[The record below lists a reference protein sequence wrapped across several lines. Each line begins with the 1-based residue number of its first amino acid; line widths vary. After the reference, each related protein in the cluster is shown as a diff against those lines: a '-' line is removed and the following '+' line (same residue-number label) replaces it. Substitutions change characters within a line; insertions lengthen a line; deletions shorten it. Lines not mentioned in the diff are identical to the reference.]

1 MPLTSIDSSTRSP
14 RIIKSID
21 WITICL
27 YLALLALG
35 WMSVCGA
42 SYDFEQGYNF
52 LDFSTR
58 SGMQIVWMGTSL
70 LLGCIILMTDDRLI
84 ESCSYFLYLFM
95 LVLLFITPFIARDI
109 KGSLSW
115 IKIGSFSI
123 QPAEFAKF
131 TTALCVA
138 KVMNSYGFSMSRWR
152 DFLLCLAIILTPM
165 ILIVMQKETGSALVY
180 ASFFLMLYR
189 EGMPGGILFAAVSA
203 VVYFVVGV
211 RFSEDV
217 IWDGAPAS
225 LGTSLVLGLVHLFTV
240 MLVRAYTPDR
250 KAAGNILWYGLLA
263 EALALLFCRYVIP
276 FDVTWVLLGVC
287 GAVIVYLIWLAMRDQ
302 LMRYL
307 YIALFAIGSLGFF
320 YSANYV
326 LEDVMQPHQQT
337 RIRVLLGLEDDPR
350 GAGYNVIQAKIAIGS
365 GGLRGKGFLNGTQT
379 KLKYVPEQDT
389 DFIFCT
395 VGEEEGFLG
404 CATVLCLFLAL
415 ILRLIH
421 LAERQ
426 PYTFGR
432 VYGYC
437 VMSIFLFHV
446 FINVGM
452 VLGLTPVI
460 GIPLPFFS
468 YGGSSLW
475 GFTILLF
482 IMLRIDA
489 GRERM
494 ARR

>member
-95 LVLLFITPFIARDI
+95 LALLFITPFIARDI

-250 KAAGNILWYGLLA
+250 KAARNILWYGLLA

-287 GAVIVYLIWLAMRDQ
+287 GAMIVYLIWLAMRDQ

-350 GAGYNVIQAKIAIGS
+350 GAGYNSHRIGRTARQGLPQRHPDQAQVCARTGHRLHLLHGGRG
-365 GGLRGKGFLNGTQT
+365 GGLPWLCHR
-379 KLKYVPEQDT
+379 
-389 DFIFCT
+389 T
-395 VGEEEGFLG
+395 V
-404 CATVLCLFLAL
+404 
-415 ILRLIH
+415 
-421 LAERQ
+421 
-426 PYTFGR
+426 
-432 VYGYC
+432 
-437 VMSIFLFHV
+437 
-446 FINVGM
+446 
-452 VLGLTPVI
+452 
-460 GIPLPFFS
+460 PLP
-468 YGGSSLW
+468 GSHTASHPSGRAPALHLRARLW
-475 GFTILLF
+475 LLRNEHIPVPRLYQRGHGAGTHACHRHSPAILQLWRLF
-482 IMLRIDA
+482 AVGLHHPA
-489 GRERM
+489 LHH
-494 ARR
+494 APHRRRA

>member
-1 MPLTSIDSSTRSP
+1 MALTPIDSNTRS
-14 RIIKSID
+14 RGLLRSVD
-21 WITICL
+21 WVTVFL
-27 YLALLALG
+27 YLALVTLG

-42 SYDFEQGYNF
+42 SYDFEQGFNF

-58 SGMQIVWMGTSL
+58 SGMQIVWIGTSM
-70 LLGCIILMTDDRLI
+70 LLGAFILMTDDRLI
-84 ESCSYFLYLFM
+84 ESASYFLHLFM
-95 LVLLFITPFIARDI
+95 LVLLVVTPFVARDI

-115 IKIGSFSI
+115 IKVGPFSL

-138 KVMNSYGFSMSRWR
+138 KVMNSYGFSMAHWR
-152 DFLLCLAIILTPM
+152 DFLLCVAIIVIPM
-165 ILIVMQKETGSALVY
+165 GLIVMQKETGSALVY

-211 RFSEDV
+211 RFADEP
-217 IWDGAPAS
+217 IWEGAPAS
-225 LGTSLVLGLVHLFTV
+225 LGTALVLSLSHLFTV
-240 MLVRAYTPDR
+240 MLVRAYTPDH
-250 KAAGNILWYGLLA
+250 KVAARILWYGLGA

-276 FDVTWVLLGVC
+276 FDVTWVMLAVC
-287 GAVIVYLIWLAMRDQ
+287 SATILSLIWLALRQQ
-302 LMRYL
+302 LLRYL
-307 YIALFAIGSLGFF
+307 YIALFAMGSLAFF

-326 LEDVMQPHQQT
+326 LNDVMQPHQQT

-415 ILRLIH
+415 ILRLIY

-437 VMSIFLFHV
+437 VVSVFLFHV

-468 YGGSSLW
+468 YGGASLW
-475 GFTILLF
+475 GFSIPLF
-482 IMLRIDA
+482 VMLRIDA
-489 GRERM
+489 GRSRM
-494 ARR
+494 QH